1 MEPFSASAIFA
12 GINSAFRFAEYAVR
26 IAEVGTEN
34 EVFVR
39 TIQVV
44 RNDLEEVQRL
54 LSVASVQKRLT
65 GIPAKLA
72 WIKTAIHST
81 RTALF
86 EIGRWVER
94 ARVDQQAIGTVR
106 FETRVRWV
114 FNDHEKLLNRQ
125 TELSA
130 CHQQLSSILTF
141 LTPLEEIL
149 PSTDPPSFEEIT
161 YFDDVIRPRQR
172 RKQVQQQVE
181 IVKPCDIACTGMY
194 LFTKDQIKYLIPLF

>member
-1 MEPFSASAIFA
+1 MEPFSAGAIFA
-12 GINSAFRFAEYAVR
+12 GINSAFKFAEYAVR

-44 RNDLEEVQRL
+44 RNDLDEVQRL
-54 LSVASVQKRLT
+54 LSVESVQRKLIR
-65 GIPAKLA
+65 IPAKLA
-72 WIKTAIHST
+72 WIKGAVHST
-81 RTALF
+81 RAALH

-94 ARVDQQAIGTVR
+94 ARVDQQATGTVR

-130 CHQQLSSILTF
+130 CHQQLSSILAF

-149 PSTDPPSFEEIT
+149 PTSEPPSFDDVT
-161 YFDDVIRPRQR
+161 YFDDIIPPRQR
-172 RKQVQQQVE
+172 RKQNQQH
-181 IVKPCDIACTGMY
+181 IARTKSSDAVNTGTKCY
-194 LFTKDQIKYLIPLF
+194 NEFLFST